1 MLGEDGFKRAVA
13 LKVLNPD
20 VAETGEVAR
29 RFRDEARVLG
39 LLRHRAIV
47 QVDGLVHLGDRQA
60 LVMEFIDGADLGRIM
75 ALGPIPVGAALEIV
89 GEVANAL
96 DVAVHTPG
104 PDGRALG
111 LLHRDVKPSNI
122 RITPVGE
129 VKVLDFGVARADF
142 GLREAVTKSY
152 LLGSN
157 GYMGPERFEGDDE
170 PATDIYSLGVVL
182 LEMVTGR
189 IFGPTSIRPAKLAQ
203 RVETALVD
211 VEGIPDVVAELI
223 HQMMSF
229 EAYDRPSAGEVE
241 RRVWDMRRTLDD
253 DRLRDWARVVV
264 AVASSKKVETPID
277 DLSGQV
283 LVESKSQAPAD
294 PSAQPGAAAQRPQP
308 SLPVAVVV
316 DDSIPDPGSIDDEPL
331 PDIPLLRPTVE
342 TSLPDEDEWDD
353 DKPTVVV
360 PIASAAPAASTG
372 PIALTSPVK
381 QLRRASNLASVTPK
395 GPETVRQPFERSAVD
410 RTPLPRPRPIPQA
423 RIQPDSSATNR
434 TIWMGA
440 SLGAG
445 AAVLLGTLVVLSMNE
460 LPQRG
465 FEPAPS
471 GPFALPVPEP
481 AALDLYGG
489 PEPTETEGSI
499 QIVGDAPAVR
509 LVSVNGRR
517 HAAGLVDPGTYL
529 ISADFGGGPTMAG
542 RFDLSAGERLTVDCS
557 VAALACTMVR
567 ED

>member
-1 MLGEDGFKRAVA
+1 
-13 LKVLNPD
+13 
-20 VAETGEVAR
+20 
-29 RFRDEARVLG
+29 
-39 LLRHRAIV
+39 
-47 QVDGLVHLGDRQA
+47 
-60 LVMEFIDGADLGRIM
+60 
-75 ALGPIPVGAALEIV
+75 
-89 GEVANAL
+89 
-96 DVAVHTPG
+96 
-104 PDGRALG
+104 
-111 LLHRDVKPSNI
+111 
-122 RITPVGE
+122 
-129 VKVLDFGVARADF
+129 
-142 GLREAVTKSY
+142 
-152 LLGSN
+152 
-157 GYMGPERFEGDDE
+157 
-170 PATDIYSLGVVL
+170 
-182 LEMVTGR
+182 
-189 IFGPTSIRPAKLAQ
+189 
-203 RVETALVD
+203 
-211 VEGIPDVVAELI
+211 
-223 HQMMSF
+223 
-229 EAYDRPSAGEVE
+229 
-241 RRVWDMRRTLDD
+241 
-253 DRLRDWARVVV
+253 
-264 AVASSKKVETPID
+264 
-277 DLSGQV
+277 
-283 LVESKSQAPAD
+283 
-294 PSAQPGAAAQRPQP
+294 
-308 SLPVAVVV
+308 VAVVV